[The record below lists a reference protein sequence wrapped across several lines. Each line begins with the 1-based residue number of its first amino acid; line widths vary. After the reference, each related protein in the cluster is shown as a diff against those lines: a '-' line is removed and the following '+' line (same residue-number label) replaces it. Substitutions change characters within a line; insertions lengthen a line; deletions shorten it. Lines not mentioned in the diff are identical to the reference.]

1 MYANE
6 TDVTKHLSTANTD
19 ISKILKGLRSSNLCE
34 IIKQNADVLVVRETK
49 IDASFPLVQ
58 FLL

>member
-1 MYANE
+1 MYTNE

-19 ISKILKGLRSSNLCE
+19 ISQILKGLCSSKLRE
-34 IIKQNADVLVVRETK
+34 IIKQNADVLAVRETK
-49 IDASFPLVQ
+49 IDASFPSVQ